1 MFDKLK
7 KSLSSAVKNIGEKE
21 LGEKDIDRIFA
32 DLQISLLESDVA
44 QEVIDDL
51 AESMKKELTGQRVEK
66 GDKMQSFVKKKL
78 EEYLLG
84 MFEKAGTVDLVSN
97 ITAKKSKKEPYAIV
111 FLGINGTGK
120 TTTIAKVA
128 NMLRKHGFSL
138 VIAAGDTHRAG
149 AIEQISQHASKLS
162 IKVVAQ
168 RYGAD
173 PAAVGRDAIL
183 HAKSNRADAV
193 LVDTAG
199 RMQTSKNLMDE
210 MGKIIRVVNPD
221 LKIFIG
227 DSLAGNDTI
236 NQARE
241 FYQYTKFDGA
251 ILTKTDADVKGG
263 AAISIVH
270 ITGKPIMYLG
280 VGQEYDDLVPFD
292 PKSFVNSILGDNIA
306 A

>member
-1 MFDKLK
+1 MLDKLK
-7 KSLSSAVKNIGEKE
+7 KAFSEAVKGIGERE
-21 LGEKDIDRIFA
+21 LTEKDIDTVFGE
-32 DLQISLLESDVA
+32 LQISLLESDVA

-51 AESMKKELTGQRVEK
+51 TARMKKEIVGKIVEK
-66 GDKMQSFVKKKL
+66 GDKARHFVKKRL
-78 EEYLLG
+78 EEYLIA
-84 MFEKAGTVDLVSN
+84 MFETAGKIDLIGN
-97 ITAKKSKKEPYAIV
+97 INMKKSRKEPYAVV

-128 NMLRKHGFSL
+128 HMLKKLGFSV

-149 AIEQISQHASKLS
+149 AIEQISEHASRLS
-162 IKVVAQ
+162 LKVVAQ

-183 HAKSNRADAV
+183 HAKSNRVDAV
-193 LVDTAG
+193 LIDTAG

-236 NQARE
+236 SQARE
-241 FYQYTKFDGA
+241 FFQYTKFDGA

-292 PKSFVNSILGDNIA
+292 HHSFINSILGENLAD
-306 A
+306 